1 MATLLK
7 GNCSHHAT
15 AIAKIAPKAKA
26 KVSATVNRFANL
38 FIPESTFT
46 NGSEILPKPNFN
58 GTLWQKPISF
68 GSAGASPS
76 QLKTCQSSVRVAM
89 QNFSVVWRVG
99 LLPDRNS
106 VGAP

>member
-68 GSAGASPS
+68 GSAGTSPS

-89 QNFSVVWRVG
+89 
-99 LLPDRNS
+99 
-106 VGAP
+106 